1 MMLRKTIWFL
11 VLEIFVTAVISSTIE
26 DRTPTEENLKPVDG
40 KVLSL
45 FFLVIELALVNEG
58 QPSADETLKSNPS

>member
-1 MMLRKTIWFL
+1 M
-11 VLEIFVTAVISSTIE
+11 TAVISSTIE
-26 DRTPTEENLKPVDG
+26 DRTPTEDNLKPVDG